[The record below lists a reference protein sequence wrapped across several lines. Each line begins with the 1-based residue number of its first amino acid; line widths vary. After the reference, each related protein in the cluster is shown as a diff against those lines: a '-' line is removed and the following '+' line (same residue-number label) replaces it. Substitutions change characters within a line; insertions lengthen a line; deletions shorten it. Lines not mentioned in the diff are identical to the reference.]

1 MRADFPMSRL
11 EDEAAI
17 RRLQARYADI
27 CSRRAFE
34 ELPEVI
40 AANAPIC
47 LDLRGRSLEFTGP
60 SELGLFIEDSI
71 GVFDFFQFV
80 IRNLVIDFDRGDG
93 HVNAVSRLWMSEL
106 RHHRD
111 SGEWSTI
118 FGVYHDRYESRGGDW
133 RICSRRYHSL
143 ARIAH
148 ALEDCVV
155 FEFPEGE
162 GALGEDSAR

>member
-1 MRADFPMSRL
+1 MSRL
-11 EDEAAI
+11 QDESAI
-17 RRLQARYADI
+17 RALQARYADI
-27 CSRRAFE
+27 CSRRDFS

-40 AANAPIC
+40 SADARIQ
-47 LDLRGRSLEFTGP
+47 LDLRGKSMAFDGP
-60 SELGLFIEDSI
+60 TELGEFIEASI
-71 GVFDFFQFV
+71 SVFDFFQFV
-80 IRNLVIDFDRGDG
+80 IRNIVFHISDAPQPTR
-93 HVNAVSRLWMSEL
+93 ASTRTWMSEL
-106 RHHRD
+106 RHHRE
-111 SGEWSTI
+111 SGQWSTI